1 MRKTFLLL
9 LFVSTAFGQQPTD
22 SRGWYDLG
30 ETKAAAGD
38 YRGAIDAYSKASDLG
53 YVPRPI
59 LGIHMMRAYAHLGEK
74 DKAFAILQR
83 LATNGFGGINMLNGD
98 DDLVALRADPRWKT
112 MIAEMQRIA
121 HPCTSAPEF
130 RQFDY
135 WLGEWDVEIGG
146 QRLAKSSV
154 QLILDDCVIFENY
167 TDSRGYAGKSFSLY
181 DATSKKWEQ
190 RYVDTTGALHHW
202 TGGLDNGVMTF
213 RWDYELNGQ
222 KSYNRMSYVKE
233 GSDRVR
239 QILELSPDGKA
250 WAKNYDGLYIRRK

>member
-1 MRKTFLLL
+1 MRTTL
-9 LFVSTAFGQQPTD
+9 LFLFIASTAFAQQE
-22 SRGWYDLG
+22 SFQLG
-30 ETKAAAGD
+30 ESKYAAGD
-38 YRGAIDAYSKASDLG
+38 YRGAVEAYLKAAEQH

-59 LGIHMMRAYAHLGEK
+59 LNIHLMRAYAHLGEK
-74 DKAFAILQR
+74 DKAFAVLDQM
-83 LATNGFGGINMLNGD
+83 AKNGYGGINILNGD
-98 DDLVALRADPRWKT
+98 DDLVTLRSDPRWKT
-112 MIAEMQRIA
+112 TLAEMQKTA
-121 HPCTSAPEF
+121 HPCVSSAEF

-146 QRLAKSSV
+146 QKLAKSSV

-181 DATSKKWEQ
+181 DANTKKWEQ

-202 TGGLDNGVMTF
+202 TGGLDNGVMTY

-233 GSDRVR
+233 GPDRVR
-239 QILELSPDGKA
+239 QILESSPDGKT
-250 WAKNYDGLYIRRK
+250 WTKNYDGLYIRRK